1 MESLP
6 DQMPEHMLTSFMS
19 GTSSVRNFGGGN
31 PLGGSGE
38 GNHSDD
44 DDEKLLDPNL
54 EMRMTLVGNVK
65 GKNVFMIDDLID
77 KPTSWI
83 TAAEFL
89 VKKGGALKV
98 YCFATH
104 GLCSLLLLSSR
115 SNHSGGQKQC

>member
-6 DQMPEHMLTSFMS
+6 EQMPEYMLSSYMS
-19 GTSSVRNFGGGN
+19 ATSSIRGGGQA
-31 PLGGSGE
+31 LGGSGE
-38 GNHSDD
+38 GHHSDD
-44 DDEKLLDPNL
+44 EEENL
-54 EMRMTLVGNVK
+54 AAPDLEFRMTLVGNVK

-104 GLCSLLLLSSR
+104 GLDSRCTLYVLNLLT
-115 SNHSGGQKQC
+115 NG